1 MSLGMH
7 VICLSL
13 SLLCTYVYIFFA
25 CIYAN
30 GTAMAHKPN
39 SFCKPRGGLILR
51 ITCRRRKC
59 VHFAPPLLL
68 KLWNLSVP
76 FPGVALI
83 FLAVVG
89 LFVALLLMLLRLCT
103 ALYVHEIVSGR
114 VELIIVCDLPP
125 EAQLHE
131 QPTLNLLLRFGQ
143 DVRQHSST
151 VDT

>member
-1 MSLGMH
+1 M
-7 VICLSL
+7 
-13 SLLCTYVYIFFA
+13 
-25 CIYAN
+25 
-30 GTAMAHKPN
+30 
-39 SFCKPRGGLILR
+39 
-51 ITCRRRKC
+51 
-59 VHFAPPLLL
+59 HFAPPLLL

-151 VDT
+151 VDPSDLGVSSFKVLSKTYGLNCCPFFRSLDTWSCPHQLVV